1 MRGMGK
7 DKGGTAASGQQS
19 WRELAG
25 PRRQRINSPQAR
37 KRRQTRLLKFVGVFT
52 ALLAMSALALW
63 GFLQLKDREETIQ
76 IKAPSKP
83 IERILFDTNGL
94 LPDSWLGT
102 VVSLKSGMTM
112 MEADIHGLKAKLE
125 AQGQVKSATVERV
138 FPADLRIVVEER
150 IPVLR
155 LATADSQGKR
165 RIRIVGEDGV
175 VYDGVGYPQN
185 TLRHLPFV
193 QPYRHSDGS
202 YFPML
207 GIERVAVLLNVARQE
222 YPELSRDW
230 QVVSL
235 SHYSG
240 DLDLPGQV
248 IEVRSVMVP
257 RIIFSA
263 SSDFGQ
269 QLDRLK
275 YIMEFVAQ
283 RGNPSMERI
292 DLSLNGAAAV
302 QFTNGKVGNF

>member
-1 MRGMGK
+1 LKGMGK
-7 DKGGTAASGQQS
+7 EKGGTAASGDQS
-19 WRELAG
+19 WRQLAG
-25 PRRQRINSPQAR
+25 PRKGRINSPQAR
-37 KRRQTRLLKFVGVFT
+37 KRRQLRLIKFV
-52 ALLAMSALALW
+52 A
-63 GFLQLKDREETIQ
+63 GFLCVVALVMSLVWGVMALKDRKETIQ

-94 LPDSWLGT
+94 LPDSWLGS
-102 VVSLKSGMTM
+102 VVSLKAGMTM
-112 MEADIHGLKAKLE
+112 MEADIYGLKQKLE

-155 LATADSQGKR
+155 LAVADASGKR

-175 VYDGVGYPQN
+175 VYDGVGYPKS
-185 TLRHLPFV
+185 TLKHLPFV
-193 QPYRHSDGS
+193 LPYQHSDGS

-207 GIERVAVLLNVARQE
+207 GIEKVAELLNLARQE
-222 YPELSRDW
+222 YPQQTRDW

-235 SHYSG
+235 AHYSG

-248 IEVRSVMVP
+248 IEIRSAMVP
-257 RIIFSA
+257 RILFSA
-263 SSDFGQ
+263 SADFGQ
-269 QLDRLK
+269 QLDRLV
-275 YIMEFVAQ
+275 YILDYVAA

-302 QFTNGKVGNF
+302 QFSSGRVGNF